1 MARPV
6 VSVTWRLDPT
16 LFGQL
21 QQAARRKGVSVQA
34 YASDALRRA
43 VDEEP
48 KPEKEENH
56 NLEADARWLDGDLSR
71 LGEFE
76 PYDWGPDGVPE
87 VTPIAFDAGVGF
99 TVADRT

>member
-6 VSVTWRLDPT
+6 VPVTWRLDPA
-16 LFGQL
+16 LFERVQR
-21 QQAARRKGVSVQA
+21 AARRRGVSVQA

-48 KPEKEENH
+48 EPASQENQP
-56 NLEADARWLDGDLSR
+56 LKTDSQWLDGDLSR
-71 LGEFE
+71 LGEVE
-76 PYDWGPDGVPE
+76 PYAWGPDGVPE
-87 VTPIAFDAGVGF
+87 VTPIAFHPGVGF